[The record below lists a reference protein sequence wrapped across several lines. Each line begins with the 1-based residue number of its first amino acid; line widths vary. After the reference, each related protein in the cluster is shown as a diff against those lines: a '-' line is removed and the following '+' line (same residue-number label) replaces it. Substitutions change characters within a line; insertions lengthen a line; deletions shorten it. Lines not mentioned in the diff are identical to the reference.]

1 MRRFNLTALAVREG
15 SVTLFFIIA
24 TIIAGTFA
32 YLSLGRAEDPP
43 FTVKVLTVTAAWP
56 GATAQQMQNLVADP
70 LEKRMQELEWY
81 DYVTTISRRGLVLM
95 TVTLKD
101 TTPPRDVPEE
111 FYQARKK
118 LRDQTHAL
126 PEGVIGPFINDEYSD
141 VTFSLYALQAP
152 GLSQR
157 LLVPEAEILRERLLH
172 VPGVEKVN
180 ILGER
185 PQEVFVN
192 ISDQKLATLGVSATA
207 IFKALQ
213 QENEVV
219 PEGSIDTRGPTVFI
233 RVDRPYHDLD
243 AIRATPIVAN
253 GHVFKLSDIATVERA
268 YEDPPTYLIR
278 NQGAPALELG
288 VVMRQGWNGLD
299 LGRALDAQQVQI
311 DKTLPTGMTFSKV
324 TDQSTNISSP
334 FYEFMQKFAE
344 ALAVVMIVSL
354 LSLGWRVG
362 IVVAA
367 AVPLVIAAVF
377 VVMMMTGKQFDRIT
391 LGSLIIALGLLVD
404 DAIITIEIM
413 VVKLEEG
420 WDRLLAASYSWDQT
434 AAPRLAGALITVA
447 GFVPVGFAHSTA
459 GEYAGNIFW
468 VVGFA
473 LIISWLFAAAFTPY
487 LGVKLLPKFK
497 PIEGGHAA
505 IYATKRFNQL
515 RRIVTWAVRR
525 KFVVAGLVVTAFIL
539 AFIGMGSV
547 KQQFFPSSDRPEV
560 LVDVQL
566 PEGTSIE
573 TTQAEVVKLEHWL
586 KQQPE
591 AKIVTSYIGQGAP
604 RFFLAY
610 NPELPDPSFAKII
623 IRTPSETDRD
633 ALKWRMRRA
642 VAAGLGEGARACV
655 SQLVFGPY
663 SPYPVAFRVMG
674 SNIDKVQAIARQVE
688 SVMRANPDVRQ
699 VNTDWGQKQPTVHF
713 IFDQSRLR
721 QIGLTSEDAAEQLQ
735 FLLLGVPVTQVR
747 SDIRTVE
754 VVARSQGAQRLDPAM
769 LGQFTLT
776 TDSGKPVPLSQLGKI
791 TISSEYPYSIRRDRI
806 PTITVQSDIDEQVQP
821 PQVSL
826 AVMKALQPVIAGLPL
841 GYRIELSGSIE
852 QAAKANNALAPIFPV
867 MIGLQLMILVLQVRS
882 ISAMFMVFLTAP
894 LGLIGAVP
902 VLLAFNQPFGFN
914 AILGLIALSGIL
926 MRNTLILMG
935 QIDTNRADGLEVF
948 DAVVEATV
956 QRTRPVLLTAMA
968 AVLAFVPLTSS
979 VFWGS
984 MAYTL
989 IGGTIGGTVLII
1001 VFLPALYAIW
1011 FKVMAPSRIAKEA
1024 ASSREHRSASG
1035 GSGKAPAE

>member
-1 MRRFNLTALAVREG
+1 MRRFNLTAVAVREQ

-24 TIIAGTFA
+24 TIIAGAFA
-32 YLSLGRAEDPP
+32 YLNLGRAEDPP

-56 GATAQQMQNLVADP
+56 GATAQEMQNLVADP
-70 LEKRMQELEWY
+70 LEKRMQELQWY
-81 DYVTTISRRGLVLM
+81 DFATTISRPGLMLM

-101 TTPPRDVPEE
+101 TTPPGDVPEE

-118 LRDQTHAL
+118 LGDQASSL
-126 PEGVIGPFINDEYSD
+126 PAGVLGPFINDEYSD
-141 VTFSLYALQAP
+141 VTFSLYALKAP
-152 GLSQR
+152 GLPQR
-157 LLVPEAEILRERLLH
+157 KLVSEAEILRERLLH
-172 VPGVEKVN
+172 VAGVEKVN

-185 PQEVFVN
+185 PQRIFIN
-192 ISDQKLATLGVSATA
+192 ISDEKLATLGIGADA

-213 QENEVV
+213 QENTVV
-219 PEGSIDTRGPTVFI
+219 PEGSIDTRGPQVFI

-243 AIRATPIVAN
+243 AIRNTPIVA
-253 GHVFKLSDIATVERA
+253 GGRVFKLSDIATVDRG

-278 NQGAPALELG
+278 NQGEPAIELG

-299 LGRALDAQQVQI
+299 LGTALDAEQAQI
-311 DKTLPTGMTFSKV
+311 GADLPIGMSFTKV
-324 TDQSTNISSP
+324 TDQSTNIRSA
-334 FYEFMQKFAE
+334 FDEFMQKFAE
-344 ALAVVMIVSL
+344 ALGVVMIVSL

-377 VVMMMTGKQFDRIT
+377 VVMLLTGKEFDRIS

-473 LIISWLFAAAFTPY
+473 LMVSWLFAAVFTPY

-505 IYATKRFNQL
+505 IYSTPRYNQL
-515 RRIVTWAVRR
+515 RRVITWAVRR
-525 KFVVAGLVVTAFIL
+525 KFIIAGLVVVAFIL
-539 AFIGMGSV
+539 AFMGMGSV

-566 PEGTSIE
+566 PEGSSIE
-573 TTQAEVVKLEHWL
+573 ATQATVVKLENWL
-586 KQQPE
+586 KKQPE

-610 NPELPDPSFAKII
+610 NPELPDPSYAKII
-623 IRTPSETDRD
+623 ILTPSEKDRD
-633 ALKWRMRRA
+633 DLKWRMRGA
-642 VAAGLGEGARACV
+642 VAQGLGQGARVRV

-674 SNIDKVQAIARQVE
+674 PNIDAVQGIARQVE
-688 SVMRANPDVRQ
+688 SVMQANPDVRQ
-699 VNTDWGQKQPTVHF
+699 VSTDWGQMQPTVHF
-713 IFDQSRLR
+713 VLDQSRLQ
-721 QIGLTSEDAAEQLQ
+721 QIGLTSQDAAEQIQ

-747 SDIRTVE
+747 GSIRTVD
-754 VVARSQGAQRLDPAM
+754 VMARSEGPERLDPAK

-776 TDSGKPVPLSQLGKI
+776 TSAGKPVPLAQVGKVEI
-791 TISSEYPYSIRRDRI
+791 EPEYPYSIRRDRI
-806 PTITVQSDIDEQVQP
+806 PTITVQSDISEDVQP
-821 PQVSL
+821 PQVSM
-826 AVMKALQPVIAGLPL
+826 AVMTALQPLIAKLPD
-841 GYRIELSGSIE
+841 GYKIELAGSIE
-852 QAAKANNALAPIFPV
+852 QAGKANKALAPIFPV
-867 MIGLQLMILVLQVRS
+867 MIMLQMMILVLQVRS

-935 QIDTNRADGLEVF
+935 QIDTNRASGLDVF

-956 QRTRPVLLTAMA
+956 QRTRPVILTALA
-968 AVLAFVPLTSS
+968 AVLAFIPLTSS

-989 IGGTIGGTVLII
+989 IGGTICGTILII

-1011 FKVMAPSRIAKEA
+1011 FKV
-1024 ASSREHRSASG
+1024 
-1035 GSGKAPAE
+1035 KAPAQTSAGPRVKVQEAV